1 MDTKSKVLVTGD
13 FVIDHH
19 ILKGNKSEASSTNG
33 IGTFQ
38 TFTYGGAKLTYDL
51 SAGFVTLVQQLI
63 AEKNKK
69 PDENKV
75 AKKKNEEPKFIEF
88 EYSWPFKNEP
98 LASPNNG
105 SVHDSYLRWQIE
117 ERSIK
122 GKKEQVCCL
131 HEKLGF
137 GTLADND
144 TKEWFKVEDDHKTRN
159 FDTIIIDEAGIGFR
173 NHTEAWPD
181 FEKAGNIILKTTYPL
196 CDGKLWD
203 ELMKYKEK
211 LTTIVNLNQ
220 INHYNIKV
228 SKSISWEQTALD
240 IVFGLRNNGTLKNLL
255 NSNALIVTI
264 GSAGAVIIEKN
275 KGLQAF
281 EYSLVYDPLYMEGE
295 WEEQFDG
302 KIVNKI
308 GLGCSFLMGFTASKS
323 IKSLK
328 IQENVMA
335 GLKTMTVAMLD
346 GIFKLN
352 GQSFEHADLS
362 RAITKSTDVR
372 KYYSAFIPD
381 PDWFKTD
388 SDKFSY
394 LNNSD
399 WSILEN
405 NYDNRKEG
413 YTQKTDL
420 FPLAFD
426 LAKNGIDIIQYAPRL
441 TVGKVTLFDRNEIE
455 NLRNIRTQIDFYD
468 RYEDGKKPLNI
479 TVFGPPGAGK
489 SFIVKELAKSMFE
502 GKKTKPEFLIFNLSQ
517 FKNATELPGAFHAI
531 RDSVLRGNLPIVF
544 WDEFDSDEYGWLKS
558 MIAPMQDGEFQEG
571 REIHPI
577 GKAIFIFAGGTTY
590 TMQHFIERMKHPDY
604 INKKGPDYIS
614 RISCSLNVFGPN
626 RKPYFDIEKEI
637 WKESGDPKDICFS
650 IRRALF
656 IRQPLSNE
664 NKQLNI
670 DAQLLRALIEVSR
683 YKNGSRGLERLLK
696 NLSAHKY
703 RKIELSDLPS
713 KEIISTN
720 VEYDDFMNKLTD
732 DRIYEKVAFEKMA
745 VSIHNAW
752 LEKDVTYSVYYK
764 QYEDLSYDGRLDN
777 MKAAERI
784 GKVIEKSGKFM
795 LIPETDLKSKMLNEA
810 LVEFDDFL
818 KDNNSLENL
827 AEEEHKGWMEAR
839 KSANWIRG
847 ARSDYHKTHNCLV
860 AYKDLDKGITE
871 PDKQKEKNKD
881 RNTIRKYT
889 EMLKGSGFTIT
900 FQNPNHTD

>member
-19 ILKGNKSEASSTNG
+19 IIKGNKSEASSKSG

-38 TFTYGGAKLTYDL
+38 SHTYGGAKLTFDL
-51 SAGFVTLVQQLI
+51 STGFVKLIQQFI
-63 AEKNKK
+63 QDEKNKVSEAK
-69 PDENKV
+69 TSE
-75 AKKKNEEPKFIEF
+75 AKKVVSNFLDF
-88 EYSWPFKNEP
+88 EYIWPFKNESEP
-98 LASPNNG
+98 FPNNG
-105 SVHDSYLRWQIE
+105 SVHDSYIGWQITE
-117 ERSIK
+117 IDNK
-122 GKKEQVCCL
+122 GVKEQICSL
-131 HEKLGF
+131 NERIGF
-137 GTLADND
+137 GIKNDDETNKWFQVVDNL
-144 TKEWFKVEDDHKTRN
+144 KTQK
-159 FDTIIIDEAGIGFR
+159 FETIVIDEAGIGFR
-173 NHTEAWPD
+173 NHSEAWPD
-181 FEKAGNIILKTTYPL
+181 FEKADNIILKTTYPL
-196 CDGKLWD
+196 CEGKLWD
-203 ELMKYKEK
+203 ELMKYGNK

-220 INHYNIKV
+220 ISHYNIKV

-240 IVFGLRNNGTLKNLL
+240 IVYGLHNNKTLKNIL
-255 NSNALIVTI
+255 NSNTVIVTI
-264 GSAGAVIIEKN
+264 GSAGAIVIEKN
-275 KGLQAF
+275 KYSNALEF
-281 EYSLVYDPLYMEGE
+281 SLVYDPTNMEGE
-295 WEEQFDG
+295 WEAHSSE
-302 KIVNKI
+302 KIINGF
-308 GLGCSFLMGFTASKS
+308 GLGSSFLMGFTASKS

-328 IQENVMA
+328 LLENVMA

-346 GIFKLN
+346 GVLKFKEFK
-352 GQSFEHADLS
+352 FEPSDLS
-362 RAITKSTDVR
+362 RSIQSPLKER

-381 PDWFKTD
+381 PEWFKMD
-388 SDKFSY
+388 EDKFSY
-394 LNNSD
+394 LNNPD

-405 NYDNRKEG
+405 NYDNRKTR
-413 YTQKTDL
+413 YTQKSDL

-426 LAKNGIDIIQYAPRL
+426 LAQNGIDSIQYAPRL
-441 TVGKVTLFDRNEIE
+441 TIGKVTLFDRNEIE
-455 NLRNIRTQIDFYD
+455 NIRNIRTQIDFYD

-502 GKKTKPEFLIFNLSQ
+502 GKKTKPDFLIFNLSQ
-517 FKNATELPGAFHAI
+517 FKDATELPGAYHAI

-544 WDEFDSDEYGWLKS
+544 WDEFDSNEYEWLKS

-590 TMQHFIERMKHPDY
+590 TMQHFTEKMRHPDY
-604 INKKGPDYIS
+604 IPKKGPDFIS

-626 RKPYFDIEKEI
+626 RKPYFDKETEI

-656 IRQPLSNE
+656 IRQPLSLD
-664 NKQLNI
+664 KMPLNI

-683 YKNGSRGLERLLK
+683 YENGSRGLERLLK

-720 VEYDDFMNKLTD
+720 VDYYDFMNKLTD
-732 DRIYEKVAFEKMA
+732 DIIYEKVAFEKMA

-752 LEKDVTYSVYYK
+752 LEKNVIYSVFYN

-784 GKVIEKSGKFM
+784 GKVIAKSGKFM
-795 LIPETDLKSKMLNEA
+795 LILETDLKSKILHEA

-818 KDNNSLENL
+818 KDNNNLEIL

-839 KSANWIRG
+839 REANWKHG
-847 ARSDYHKTHNCLV
+847 VRSEYHKTHNCLV
-860 AYKDLDKGITE
+860 AYNDLDIGIID
-871 PDKQKEKNKD
+871 PDKQDEKNKD
-881 RNTIRKYT
+881 RNSIRKYT
-889 EMLKGSGFTIT
+889 KMLKGSSYTIT
-900 FQNPNHTD
+900 FQNPTDVD

>member
-19 ILKGNKSEASSTNG
+19 ILKGNKSEASSINA
-33 IGTFQ
+33 IGTLQ

-51 SAGFVTLVQQLI
+51 RTGFLTFVQKLI
-63 AEKNKK
+63 E
-69 PDENKV
+69 EE
-75 AKKKNEEPKFIEF
+75 KKKIIEENNDLTKIEESKYLEF
-88 EYSWPFKNEP
+88 EYFWPFKNNP
-98 LASPNNG
+98 ISSPNNG
-105 SVHDSYLRWQIE
+105 SVHDSYIRWQITE
-117 ERSIK
+117 
-122 GKKEQVCCL
+122 KEKDNKVEQLCSL
-131 HEKLGF
+131 SEKLGF
-137 GTLADND
+137 GIRKDDKA
-144 TKEWFKVEDDHKTRN
+144 KEWFEVEGNHKTQK
-159 FDTIIIDEAGIGFR
+159 FDTIVVDEAGIGFR
-173 NHTEAWPD
+173 NHTEAWPN

-203 ELMKYKEK
+203 ELIKYGNK

-220 INHYNIKV
+220 INQYNIKV
-228 SKSISWEQTALD
+228 SKGISWEQTALD
-240 IVFGLRNNGTLKNLL
+240 IVYGLHNNKTLKNLL
-255 NSNALIVTI
+255 NSNAVIITI
-264 GSAGAVIIEKN
+264 GSAGAVIVEKN
-275 KGLQAF
+275 KKSPAL
-281 EYSLVYDPLYMEGE
+281 EYSLVYDPANMERE
-295 WEEQFDG
+295 WEAHSSG
-302 KIVNKI
+302 KIINEI
-308 GLGCSFLMGFTASKS
+308 GLGCSFLMGFIASKS

-328 IQENVMA
+328 LQENVMA

-346 GIFKLN
+346 GVFKFKELK
-352 GQSFEHADLS
+352 FEPSNLS
-362 RAITKSTDVR
+362 RSIQSPLKDR
-372 KYYSAFIPD
+372 KYYSAFIPS
-381 PDWFKTD
+381 PDWVQKDEGNFA
-388 SDKFSY
+388 Y
-394 LNNSD
+394 INNPD

-405 NYDNRKEG
+405 NYDNRKTG
-413 YTQKTDL
+413 YTQKSDL

-426 LAKNGIDIIQYAPRL
+426 LAQNGIESIQYAPRL
-441 TVGKVTLFDRNEIE
+441 TLGKVTLFDRNEIE

-502 GKKTKPEFLIFNLSQ
+502 GKKTKPDFLIFNLSQ
-517 FKNATELPGAFHAI
+517 FKNASELPGAFHAI

-544 WDEFDSDEYGWLKS
+544 WDEFDSDDYGWLKS

-590 TMQHFIERMKHPDY
+590 TMQHFTEKMRHPDY
-604 INKKGPDYIS
+604 ISRKGPDFIS

-626 RKPYFDIEKEI
+626 RKPYFDKATEI

-656 IRQPLSNE
+656 IRQPLSFD
-664 NKQLNI
+664 KLPLNI
-670 DAQLLRALIEVSR
+670 DVQLLRALIEVNR
-683 YKNGSRGLERLLK
+683 YENGSRGLDRLLK

-713 KEIISTN
+713 KEIISNN
-720 VEYDDFMNKLTD
+720 VDYIDFMNKLTD
-732 DRIYEKVAFEKMA
+732 DSIYEKVAFEKMA

-752 LEKDVTYSVYYK
+752 LEKDVTYSVYFK

-784 GKVIEKSGKFM
+784 GKVIAKSGKFV
-795 LIPETDLKSKMLNEA
+795 LIPETELKSKMLQDA
-810 LVEFDDFL
+810 KGEFDIFL
-818 KDNNSLENL
+818 KDNENLEIL

-839 KSANWIRG
+839 SKANWIHG
-847 ARSDYHKTHNCLV
+847 ARSEYHKTHNCLV
-860 AYKDLDKGITE
+860 AYADLDKGITE
-871 PDKQKEKNKD
+871 PEKQKDKNKD
-881 RNTIRKYT
+881 RNSVRKYT

-900 FQNPNHTD
+900 FQNPTDVD

>member
-1 MDTKSKVLVTGD
+1 MATKSKVLVTGD

-19 ILKGNKSEASSTNG
+19 ILKGNKSEASSKSG

-38 TFTYGGAKLTYDL
+38 IYTYGGAKLTYDL
-51 SAGFVTLVQQLI
+51 SAGFVNLIQQFI
-63 AEKNKK
+63 QDEEK
-69 PDENKV
+69 
-75 AKKKNEEPKFIEF
+75 AKNADKTKEEPKFLEF
-88 EYSWPFKNEP
+88 EYVWPFKNEP
-98 LASPNNG
+98 VVSPNNG
-105 SVHDSYLRWQIE
+105 SVHDSYIRWQIT
-117 ERSIK
+117 EREK
-122 GKKEQVCCL
+122 DKKVEQICSL
-131 HEKLGF
+131 SEKLGF
-137 GTLADND
+137 GIRIDNEVN
-144 TKEWFKVEDDHKTRN
+144 EWLEVADDHKTQE
-159 FDTIIIDEAGIGFR
+159 FDTIVIDEAGIGFR
-173 NHTEAWPD
+173 NHTEAWPN
-181 FEKAGNIILKTTYPL
+181 FEKADNIILKTTYPL

-203 ELMKYKEK
+203 ELMKYKKK

-228 SKSISWEQTALD
+228 SKGISWEQTALD
-240 IVFGLRNNGTLKNLL
+240 IVYGLHNNKTLKNLL
-255 NSNALIVTI
+255 NSNAVIITI

-275 KGLQAF
+275 EKSRAL
-281 EYSLVYDPLYMEGE
+281 EYSLVYDPANMEGE
-295 WEEQFDG
+295 WEAHFSE
-302 KIVNKI
+302 KIINGI
-308 GLGCSFLMGFTASKS
+308 GLGCSFLMGFIASKS

-328 IQENVMA
+328 LQENVMA
-335 GLKTMTVAMLD
+335 GLKTMSVAMLD
-346 GIFKLN
+346 GVFKFKELK
-352 GQSFEHADLS
+352 FEPSNLS
-362 RAITKSTDVR
+362 RSIQSPLKVR

-381 PDWFKTD
+381 PEWFKMD
-388 SDKFSY
+388 EDKFSY

-405 NYDNRKEG
+405 NYDSRKEG

-426 LAKNGIDIIQYAPRL
+426 LAQNGIDSIQYAPRL
-441 TVGKVTLFDRNEIE
+441 TLGKVTLFDRNEIE

-502 GKKTKPEFLIFNLSQ
+502 GKKTKPDFLIFNLSQ
-517 FKNATELPGAFHAI
+517 FKDATELPGAFHAV

-544 WDEFDSDEYGWLKS
+544 WDEFDSDKYNWLKS

-590 TMQHFIERMKHPDY
+590 TMKHFTEKMKHPDY
-604 INKKGPDYIS
+604 INKKGPDFIS

-626 RKPYFDIEKEI
+626 KKPYFDNNSKE

-656 IRQPLSNE
+656 IRQPLSFD
-664 NKQLNI
+664 KMPLNI
-670 DAQLLRALIEVSR
+670 DEQLLRALIEVSR
-683 YKNGSRGLERLLK
+683 YENGSRGLERLLK

-720 VEYDDFMNKLTD
+720 VEYDDFMNRLTD

-784 GKVIEKSGKFM
+784 GKVIAKSGKFM
-795 LIPETDLKSKMLNEA
+795 LISETERNSKMLQDA
-810 LVEFDDFL
+810 KGEFDIYL
-818 KDNNSLENL
+818 KDNNNLEIL

-839 KSANWIRG
+839 RKANWIPG
-847 ARSDYHKTHNCLV
+847 ARSEYHKTHNCLV
-860 AYKDLDKGITE
+860 AYNDLDKGIMD
-871 PDKQKEKNKD
+871 PDKQDEKNKD
-881 RNTIRKYT
+881 RNSIRKYT

-900 FQNPNHTD
+900 FQNTTDVN